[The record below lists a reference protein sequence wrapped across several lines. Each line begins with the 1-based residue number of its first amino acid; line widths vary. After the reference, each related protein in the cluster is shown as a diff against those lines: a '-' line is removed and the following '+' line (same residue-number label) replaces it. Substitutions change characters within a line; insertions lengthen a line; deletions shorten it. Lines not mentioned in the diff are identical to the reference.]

1 MKHVIFM
8 NHLFFWVMR
17 YFTPR
22 FLYTKPSWSK
32 RNPLTKTKGRSN
44 DAAAVD
50 ASLRWTWCTWA
61 TDKILK
67 KSHQR
72 WADASTFF
80 QRGFFWGG
88 VGMVGCGLRCYFRKM
103 PKADV
108 VVEMTNASIK
118 LELFQLVVTLR
129 DGTIS
134 KGFGGAS
141 GRCRS
146 AFQPLKLHRGEVLL

>member
-1 MKHVIFM
+1 
-8 NHLFFWVMR
+8 MR
-17 YFTPR
+17 Q
-22 FLYTKPSWSK
+22 PSF
-32 RNPLTKTKGRSN
+32 NAG
-44 DAAAVD
+44 
-50 ASLRWTWCTWA
+50 
-61 TDKILK
+61 
-67 KSHQR
+67 
-72 WADASTFF
+72 
-80 QRGFFWGG
+80 FWGG
-88 VGMVGCGLRCYFRKM
+88 VGMVGCGLRFYFRKM